1 MSEVGH
7 DREPETGAWLAFVEP
22 LPALHALSQLDLAQT
37 RPVVINDD
45 GEAGGAVSLLGICRH
60 SRLRPFAGIVE
71 QVPDHL
77 LEVLPL
83 ALEFEAGARLY
94 DEIEPAFPIDAV
106 ERPLQRLKDLVEVGG
121 VAE

>member
-45 GEAGGAVSLLGICRH
+45 GEAGGAVSLLGICPH

-77 LEVLPL
+77 LESSLSPWNLRPVL
-83 ALEFEAGARLY
+83 ASTMRS
-94 DEIEPAFPIDAV
+94 
-106 ERPLQRLKDLVEVGG
+106 RPRSP
-121 VAE
+121 